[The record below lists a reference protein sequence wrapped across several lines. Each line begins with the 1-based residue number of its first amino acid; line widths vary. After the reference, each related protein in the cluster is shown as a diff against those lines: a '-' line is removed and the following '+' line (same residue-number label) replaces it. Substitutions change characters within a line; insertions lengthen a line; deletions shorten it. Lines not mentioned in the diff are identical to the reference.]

1 MTTPDDES
9 ADELTRAYR
18 SASDAQAGSPA
29 ASTRAAILAEARAA
43 TRKRTPAANDS
54 RYVWRAAAGIAVLGV
69 AVILWRQTDHRLAPD
84 LAAAPEN
91 TVAARSPV
99 EAPQPAADGARSDSA
114 GAGTIAENRP
124 ATVRL
129 AESTA
134 KDEKKMSSKAATA
147 REETSAELAASQ
159 VVASEVTASA
169 APPAQLARASA
180 DAAAPV
186 PPPAAAQAAG
196 AVRRQ
201 NSVDYQQL
209 VQREFPDTWKGT
221 EPPHIVWV
229 VLDANGKVLRKGELS
244 PGASVTADQPFESQ
258 RPWQMVKVV
267 TASGSSLQLAVMSV
281 N

>member
-1 MTTPDDES
+1 MTTPDDS
-9 ADELTRAYR
+9 ADEITRAYR
-18 SASDAQAGSPA
+18 SASDAQTGSPA

-43 TRKRTPAANDS
+43 ALKRTPAANDS

-69 AVILWRQTDHRLAPD
+69 AVILWRQTDHKLAPV
-84 LAAAPEN
+84 LAAPEVP
-91 TVAARSPV
+91 TAVQFPA
-99 EAPQPAADGARSDSA
+99 APQPATDVVRNDAA
-114 GAGTIAENRP
+114 GASPTTENRP
-124 ATVRL
+124 TTVRL

-134 KDEKKMSSKAATA
+134 KDKEERSSKAAPA
-147 REETSAELAASQ
+147 REEAPAELAASQ
-159 VVASEVTASA
+159 VVASEVTAPA

-186 PPPAAAQAAG
+186 PPPGAAQAAG
-196 AVRRQ
+196 AVRQ
-201 NSVDYQQL
+201 NRIDYQQL
-209 VQREFPDTWKGT
+209 MQREFPEVWKGD
-221 EPPHIVWV
+221 EPPHTLWV
-229 VLDANGKVLRKGELS
+229 VLDAEGKVLRKGELS